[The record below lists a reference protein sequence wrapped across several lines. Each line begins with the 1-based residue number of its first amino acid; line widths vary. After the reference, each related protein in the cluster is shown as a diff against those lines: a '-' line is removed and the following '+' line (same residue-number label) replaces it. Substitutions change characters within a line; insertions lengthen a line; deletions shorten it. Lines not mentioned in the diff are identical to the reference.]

1 MTAIDLLRMMI
12 RAAKQFIGLA
22 EKTLKDA
29 EAREACSKE
38 K

>member
-22 EKTLKDA
+22 EQTLKKA
-29 EAREACSKE
+29 EAKEARNK

>member
-22 EKTLKDA
+22 EKTLKEA
-29 EAREACSKE
+29 EEREKRN
-38 K
+38 KQ